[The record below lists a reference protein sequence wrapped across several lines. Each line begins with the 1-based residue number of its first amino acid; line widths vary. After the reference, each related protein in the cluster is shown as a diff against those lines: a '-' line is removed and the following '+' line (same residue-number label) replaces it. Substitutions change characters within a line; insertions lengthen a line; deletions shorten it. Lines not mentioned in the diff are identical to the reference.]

1 MADLNHS
8 FDHFAFTPEEKE
20 QLTDRLRQA
29 AEQEAHMKEPT
40 KRIIRH
46 TGRRLLIGAGA
57 AAVLTMGALA
67 ATVGG
72 GLLGYF
78 EARSESWNGWT
89 VALTDCVGDDANCY
103 VWVEVTAPE
112 GTVLCPPEDGQF
124 CSSYTMSTAEEYS
137 GSSIT
142 SIPDDDPGDERVSFC
157 LRLTALQGT
166 LRGQTVD
173 LTLDP
178 IVDCWWSDSGT
189 DQAVLHEGDLTG
201 AIKDHTWVFEDVAL
215 NYPDQAVRL
224 APDVEILYQGGTATL
239 TELEITPLTATVRIE
254 GGSCYDHHGR
264 SEAQPRAHAGEIV
277 IDAGQAGSITV
288 TDDPA
293 EDIST
298 WFECWD
304 ALEAVLV
311 MKDGTSLPLTQL
323 NGGSSCKDGVSND
336 AYEGVP
342 YVEKR
347 VRYAEAGDPRVI
359 NPSQVDHIL
368 VCGVRV
374 EMPD

>member
-1 MADLNHS
+1 M
-8 FDHFAFTPEEKE
+8 
-20 QLTDRLRQA
+20 
-29 AEQEAHMKEPT
+29 
-40 KRIIRH
+40 
-46 TGRRLLIGAGA
+46 
-57 AAVLTMGALA
+57 
-67 ATVGG
+67 
-72 GLLGYF
+72 
-78 EARSESWNGWT
+78 
-89 VALTDCVGDDANCY
+89 
-103 VWVEVTAPE
+103 
-112 GTVLCPPEDGQF
+112 
-124 CSSYTMSTAEEYS
+124 
-137 GSSIT
+137 
-142 SIPDDDPGDERVSFC
+142 
-157 LRLTALQGT
+157 
-166 LRGQTVD
+166 
-173 LTLDP
+173 
-178 IVDCWWSDSGT
+178 
-189 DQAVLHEGDLTG
+189 
-201 AIKDHTWVFEDVAL
+201 
-215 NYPDQAVRL
+215 
-224 APDVEILYQGGTATL
+224 
-239 TELEITPLTATVRIE
+239 
-254 GGSCYDHHGR
+254 
-264 SEAQPRAHAGEIV
+264 

-359 NPSQVDHIL
+359 DPSQVDHIL